1 MKYQLNSIATLSK
14 LHARIPQAK
23 HPSNG
28 TTLVLHINAFDES
41 FGFLVRENDWLVKF
55 TTKEI
60 RKSIDRKH
68 NIQNMYV
75 ISHVDHGIRL

>member
-1 MKYQLNSIATLSK
+1 MKYQLNSIATLAK
-14 LHARIPQAK
+14 LHARIPQDK
-23 HPSNG
+23 NPSNG

-41 FGFLVRENDWLVKF
+41 FGFSVREKDWLVKF
-55 TTKEI
+55 TTEELHKI
-60 RKSIDRKH
+60 MDIKH